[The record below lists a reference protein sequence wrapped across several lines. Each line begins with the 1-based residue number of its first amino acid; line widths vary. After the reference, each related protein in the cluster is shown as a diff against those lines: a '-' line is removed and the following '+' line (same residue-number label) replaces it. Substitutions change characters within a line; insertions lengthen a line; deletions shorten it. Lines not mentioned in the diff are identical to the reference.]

1 MRCMSEQPGLPH
13 MLELWA
19 GIEATVNRVGDCYFD
34 QLASSG
40 HATRL
45 DDLYRVAELGVRT
58 VRYPVLWERT
68 APERDGSPD
77 WRWADE
83 RLGLLRDLGMT
94 PIVGFVHHG
103 SGPRHTGL
111 LDPAFASGLA
121 AFAGAFAARYP
132 WITHYTPVNEPLTTA
147 RFSALY
153 GHWYPHLRDDR
164 SFVRALVNQLRAVA
178 MSMRAV
184 RVCTPGAM
192 LVQTEDIGSTSSTM
206 RLAYQ
211 AEFENQRR
219 WLTFDLLCGL
229 VDDQH
234 PLSDRLRAS
243 GFTDEDA
250 AAFRDHPCPPDIFGI
265 NYYVTSDRFLDHRLP
280 QYPPSAWGGNDR
292 DQYVD
297 VEAVR
302 ACRPGIAGHA
312 RVLQAAWDRYRRP
325 LAITE
330 CHLGCTRE
338 EQLRWLHETWVAART
353 ARMSGVDVRAITTW
367 SMFGA
372 SDWDSLV
379 TRQDGRYEPG

>member
-1 MRCMSEQPGLPH
+1 

-45 DDLYRVAELGVRT
+45 DDLYRVAALGVRT

-68 APERDGSPD
+68 APERNGSPD

-83 RLGLLRDLGMT
+83 RLGLLRDLGIT

-103 SGPRHTGL
+103 SGPRYTGL
-111 LDPAFASGLA
+111 LDPAFPSGLA
-121 AFAGAFAARYP
+121 AFARAFAARYP

-153 GHWYPHLRDDR
+153 GHWYPHLRESR

-184 RVCTPGAM
+184 RVFTPGAM
-192 LVQTEDIGSTSSTM
+192 LVQTEDIGSTCSTM
-206 RLAYQ
+206 PLAYQ
-211 AEFENQRR
+211 AEFENHRR

-229 VDDQH
+229 VDHQH
-234 PLSDRLRAS
+234 PLWERLRAS

-250 AAFRDHPCPPDIFGI
+250 AAFRDHPCPPDIFRHQLLRHQRPVPGSPAGA
-265 NYYVTSDRFLDHRLP
+265 VPAVPLGWERSRRVRGCRGGPGLPGRHRRAR
-280 QYPPSAWGGNDR
+280 PSATSGVGPLPATRGDYGVPSR
-292 DQYVD
+292 VYSRG
-297 VEAVR
+297 AV
-302 ACRPGIAGHA
+302 A
-312 RVLQAAWDRYRRP
+312 
-325 LAITE
+325 
-330 CHLGCTRE
+330 
-338 EQLRWLHETWVAART
+338 VAARSVGGST
-353 ARMSGVDVRAITTW
+353 HGAHKWRRRARDH
-367 SMFGA
+367 
-372 SDWDSLV
+372 DLV
-379 TRQDGRYEPG
+379 PVWRQ